1 MAKTLI
7 TAMTKDFDISAYHDE
22 YQLRL
27 KEAIETKIKGQ
38 EIVNTDHAA
47 PYQIIDLM
55 EALQKTV
62 EMSQQRK
69 GTA

>member
-1 MAKTLI
+1 
-7 TAMTKDFDISAYHDE
+7 MT
-22 YQLRL
+22 
-27 KEAIETKIKGQ
+27 ETKIKGQ